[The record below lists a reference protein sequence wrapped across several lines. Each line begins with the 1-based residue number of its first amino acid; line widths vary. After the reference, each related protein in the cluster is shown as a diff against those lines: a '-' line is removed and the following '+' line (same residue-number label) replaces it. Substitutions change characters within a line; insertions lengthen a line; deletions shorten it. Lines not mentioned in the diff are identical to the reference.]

1 MVSDLAV
8 AILTVAGGRR
18 LAEDLFEQIGQK
30 DELEEPQTA
39 YDSRKQQPN
48 DEEPAHQPNR
58 TLVRLV
64 RNRFARKFGFSHD
77 IHVMHFLQLP
87 IVPNSVTARRPDE
100 KQLRPR

>member
-8 AILTVAGGRR
+8 AMLTLVGGGG
-18 LAEDLFEQIGQK
+18 LLKICFEQIGQK
-30 DELEEPQTA
+30 DELEEHQTA
-39 YDSRKQQPN
+39 YDGRKQQPN
-48 DEEPAHQPNR
+48 DKEPAHQPNR
-58 TLVRLV
+58 PLVRLV

-100 KQLRPR
+100 KQLRLR